1 MKNKIIIILI
11 CSMILAACGKK
22 GDPEYQA
29 NDTRTVTN
37 NF

>member
-1 MKNKIIIILI
+1 MKNKIIVILM
-11 CSMILAACGKK
+11 CLVFLTACGRK

-29 NDTRTVTN
+29 NDARTVTN

>member
-1 MKNKIIIILI
+1 MKNKIIIILM
-11 CSMILAACGKK
+11 CLVILTACGKK
-22 GDPEYQA
+22 GDPAYQA